1 MTKTWDS
8 PQEGHRSRQ
17 SRDGR
22 WGWKEENILALTSRS
37 AFTRHSVQSLV
48 PGVGR
53 RCWGQIALT
62 HRWHWAWP
70 RRVPSPMDKTVSLLV
85 GCSRSN
91 RGGLFHKINF
101 QATYWLNCAGI
112 SEVHHAVPNYKPSH
126 QNVECFL
133 TNSWL
138 LGHWM
143 GRFLLQALD
152 WIQETGEYYLS
163 THTSPGET
171 AEETQELLKEY
182 GEFRVP
188 AKVGSIPEPSPSTQ
202 HSPVWPISHCGREDS
217 LCTQKCLTTEA
228 RVGDTQVGSSPLRP
242 ERPKRCS
249 CW

>member
-152 WIQETGEYYLS
+152 WIDPKVACALTKMNRMHSFVQPYKNYLS
-163 THTSPGET
+163 HSANFEKYWR
-171 AEETQELLKEY
+171 AE
-182 GEFRVP
+182 
-188 AKVGSIPEPSPSTQ
+188 
-202 HSPVWPISHCGREDS
+202 
-217 LCTQKCLTTEA
+217 
-228 RVGDTQVGSSPLRP
+228 SSRL
-242 ERPKRCS
+242 
-249 CW
+249 